1 MYEDLAKQLRF
12 CSSAATCEGCPYGFG
27 GCEEKL
33 MKDAAKAIEDLSKN
47 SPKHGKWC
55 LDSEYEYIE
64 CSLCGGAFYTGAD
77 STNEAKRFMENGYAP
92 NYCPS
97 CGADMRP
104 RPKEGSR

>member
-33 MKDAAKAIEDLSKN
+33 MKDAAKAIEELAKN
-47 SPKHGKWC
+47 STKLDREFGEWQADYDGYSDGEPVCDMWWC
-55 LDSEYEYIE
+55 SE
-64 CSLCGGAFYTGAD
+64 CGTYFDEWDDKPTW
-77 STNEAKRFMENGYAP
+77 NFCP
-92 NYCPS
+92 N

-104 RPKEGSR
+104 KEET